1 MKLWIRVG
9 DVRLW
14 HRIAL
19 GVALLIVVS
28 SAWVFWLTLQG
39 WRARAR
45 SGQAIALEIDDSFYT
60 VAAVVESIRHFV
72 PNEVLTAEPVT
83 DAWLIRHYLEDF
95 LMIELARKEARRS
108 TQGVSPRKLE
118 AHVLNRTV
126 PPDPDLKQDAQA
138 LIALNYAF
146 YQDNPDSIQVSWE
159 DVQNYYEAHRAAF
172 RRGDRVLLAQLGFA
186 EAAAA
191 QQAYQQIQVIPEL
204 FDHYVYLAGSGQG
217 GFQSPPGFQQG
228 YVGVVELE
236 VLPAEVQSIVRQT
249 PTGKCAPPIRIGDV
263 YVILKVLDR
272 RPAGI
277 APLEEVS
284 EEIRLRIMEDRFHQR
299 VQQWVAQ
306 VVRRHRIKVYWS
318 HLGVSPDAVRRRW
331 LSDAVFASFAVEDR
345 QK

>member
-1 MKLWIRVG
+1 MKSWARLD

-19 GVALLIVVS
+19 GVAFLIALS
-28 SAWVFWLTLQG
+28 SVLVLGLTIQS
-39 WRARAR
+39 WRARVR
-45 SGQAIALEIDDSFYT
+45 SSQAIALEVDDSAYT

-72 PNEVLTAEPVT
+72 PNEVLSAEPVT
-83 DAWLIRHYLEDF
+83 DTWLIRHYLEDF
-95 LMIELARKEARRS
+95 LMIELARKEASRN

-126 PPDPDLKQDAQA
+126 PPDPALKQDAQA

-146 YQDNPDSIQVSWE
+146 YQDNPDSIQVSPE
-159 DVQNYYEAHRAAF
+159 DVQAYYMEHQDAF
-172 RRGDRVLLAQLGFA
+172 RRGDRVLLAQLGLTDAA
-186 EAAAA
+186 EA

-204 FDHYVYLAGSGQG
+204 FDHYVYLASSGQG
-217 GFQSPPGFQQG
+217 GFQPPAGFQQG
-228 YVGVVELE
+228 YVGIVELE
-236 VLPAEVQSIVRQT
+236 DLPTEVRSLVRQT
-249 PTGKCAPPIRIGDV
+249 PTGKCAPPIQIGDV

-277 APLEEVS
+277 APLEEVF

-299 VQQWVAQ
+299 VQQWVAR
-306 VVRRHRIKVYWS
+306 VVRRHRIRIYWS
-318 HLGVSPDAVRRRW
+318 HLGISPAEVRRRW

-345 QK
+345 